1 MSAAPPTEQHRLGS
15 RARRLRASHSYGFV
29 LGLIIASFVFAMT
42 ASDDE
47 WAASVL
53 LLLYC
58 TTLVTAL
65 WTSGRTRPN
74 SRTTVGLVWLAAVAA
89 AAQLVFGG
97 ETLAALVA
105 LFTGV
110 LIGATIV
117 VIALGVYDQGI
128 VNAQSV
134 QGALC
139 VYVLLGLMF
148 AFFYGTVAVLGDGDF
163 FAQGTDGDRSVRVYF
178 SFVTLATVGYGDYTA
193 AHDVGRTLA
202 IVEGLSG
209 QLYLVTVIALL
220 VSRIGFRH
228 PTRADSRASGA
239 SPQVDDATAGDRG

>member
-1 MSAAPPTEQHRLGS
+1 MSAAPPTEHHRLGS
-15 RARRLRASHSYGFV
+15 RARRLRSSHSYGYV

-42 ASDDE
+42 APEDD

-58 TTLVTAL
+58 ATLVTAL
-65 WTSGRTRPN
+65 WTSGRTRLN
-74 SRTTVGLVWLAAVAA
+74 SRTTVWLTWLAAVAA
-89 AAQLVFGG
+89 AGQLVFGG
-97 ETLAALVA
+97 EPLAALVA
-105 LFTGV
+105 LCTGV

-117 VIALGVYDQGI
+117 VIALGVIDQGI

-139 VYVLLGLMF
+139 IYVLLGLMF
-148 AFFYGTVAVLGDGDF
+148 AFLYGTIAVLGDGDF
-163 FAQGTDGDRSVRVYF
+163 FAQGTDGDRAVRVYF

-193 AHDVGRTLA
+193 AHDGGRTLA
-202 IVEGLSG
+202 IVEGLAG

-228 PTRADSRASGA
+228 PTRAGPGA
-239 SPQVDDATAGDRG
+239 SPQGDDAGAGDPG

>member
-1 MSAAPPTEQHRLGS
+1 MLRGS
-15 RARRLRASHSYGFV
+15 GFAVVV
-29 LGLIIASFVFAMT
+29 LVFAVL
-42 ASDDE
+42 AAGCGGDDE
-47 WAASVL
+47 DSNVAWADDVCGSVS
-53 LLLYC
+53 
-58 TTLVTAL
+58 TWIESV
-65 WTSGRTRPN
+65 R
-74 SRTTVGLVWLAAVAA
+74 AA
-89 AAQLVFGG
+89 
-97 ETLAALVA
+97 
-105 LFTGV
+105 
-110 LIGATIV
+110 
-117 VIALGVYDQGI
+117 
-128 VNAQSV
+128 AQSV